1 MKQWGR
7 VGEEAGSREIGIN
20 DAKRSENGGR
30 GGRQG
35 QGVGMGHPW
44 VGVNWVTLEYDG

>member
-1 MKQWGR
+1 M
-7 VGEEAGSREIGIN
+7 GEEAGSRKIGIN
-20 DAKRSENGGR
+20 DAKKKAKMGQ

-44 VGVNWVTLEYDG
+44 VGVNGVTLEHDG